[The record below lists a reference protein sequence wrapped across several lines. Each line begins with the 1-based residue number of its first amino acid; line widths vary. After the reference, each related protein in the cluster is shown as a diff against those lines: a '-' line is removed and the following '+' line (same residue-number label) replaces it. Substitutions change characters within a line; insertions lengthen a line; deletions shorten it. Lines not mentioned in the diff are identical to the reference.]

1 MSASPPPCPPRPAN
15 SSTLK
20 TNSSRSCN
28 LTDFSIAHLQA
39 MGVAFRICIKEILKQ
54 DRLEKEMEKGYCTQI
69 HGAASFLI

>member
-1 MSASPPPCPPRPAN
+1 
-15 SSTLK
+15 
-20 TNSSRSCN
+20 
-28 LTDFSIAHLQA
+28 